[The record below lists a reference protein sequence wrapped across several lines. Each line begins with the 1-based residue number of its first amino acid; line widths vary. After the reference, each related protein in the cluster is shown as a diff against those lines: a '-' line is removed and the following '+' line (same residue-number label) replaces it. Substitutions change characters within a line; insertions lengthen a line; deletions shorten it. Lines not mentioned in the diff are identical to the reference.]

1 MSEEFSKSNH
11 MEAEKVYPI
20 WGNVVL
26 LLLRGFVAFIVI
38 PAGWKKLSGGTEGIE
53 GFSKYVASLGFPF
66 PLISA
71 YAAVLTE
78 FFAPMFYV
86 IGFGARIASAPLIVT
101 FIVATFIA
109 HGSDVMALNW
119 EEFYIPLAV
128 LISCA
133 VVAWFGP
140 GSFSV
145 GGSADH
151 ED

>member
-1 MSEEFSKSNH
+1 MNEESGDRLDSDQGI
-11 MEAEKVYPI
+11 YPV
-20 WGNVVL
+20 WGNTVL
-26 LLLRGFVAFIVI
+26 LILRLFVAYIVI
-38 PAGWKKLSGGTEGIE
+38 PAGWKKLSGGHEGIE

-86 IGFGARIASAPLIVT
+86 IGFGTRLASAPLIVT
-101 FIVATFIA
+101 FIVATFVA
-109 HGSDVMALNW
+109 HGSDVMSLNW
-119 EEFYIPLAV
+119 GEFLIPLGV
-128 LISCA
+128 LISCMI
-133 VVAWFGP
+133 VAWFGP

>member
-1 MSEEFSKSNH
+1 MNDESKNESDSERG
-11 MEAEKVYPI
+11 VYPV

-26 LLLRGFVAFIVI
+26 LLMRLFVAYIVI
-38 PAGWKKLSGGTEGIE
+38 PAGWKKLSGGHEGIE

-78 FFAPMFYV
+78 FFAPIFYV
-86 IGFGARIASAPLIVT
+86 IGFGTRLASAPLIVT
-101 FIVATFIA
+101 FIVATFVA
-109 HGSDVMALNW
+109 HGSDVMSLNW
-119 EEFYIPLAV
+119 GEFGIPLAV
-128 LISCA
+128 LICCM